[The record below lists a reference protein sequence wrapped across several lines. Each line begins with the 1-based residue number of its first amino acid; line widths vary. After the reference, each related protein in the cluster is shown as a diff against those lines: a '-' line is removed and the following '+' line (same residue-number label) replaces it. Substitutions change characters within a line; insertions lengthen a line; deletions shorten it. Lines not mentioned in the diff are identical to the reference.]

1 MDCVAAQMEDK
12 RTTSDAG
19 VCNRGGMLV
28 RRSLAYLRLF
38 CLCGKSR
45 KTVIWPGLR

>member
-19 VCNRGGMLV
+19 ACNRGGMLV

-38 CLCGKSR
+38 CLWKSR
-45 KTVIWPGLR
+45 KTVIWQGLR